1 MRQPEGLVIH
11 EELDDFAVGHI
22 ANGLASLRESIS
34 AFPVYDRPRFVEA
47 IDQGTVFRIGA
58 AFLRAPAHA
67 KVAVAERQHGF
78 HLGQEFQAKPRFD
91 DVPLVGREIT
101 RWRPEGFMT
110 DHRAVFSRDSVKLW

>member
-11 EELDDFAVGHI
+11 EELDDFTVGHI

-47 IDQGTVFRIGA
+47 IDQGAVFRMGA

-67 KVAVAERQHGF
+67 EVAVAERQHGF
-78 HLGQEFQAKPRFD
+78 QLGQEFGTKAFLD
-91 DVPLVGREIT
+91 NIPLVGRVIT
-101 RWRPEGFMT
+101 RWRPEALMME
-110 DHRAVFSRDSVKLW
+110 HRAVSPETA